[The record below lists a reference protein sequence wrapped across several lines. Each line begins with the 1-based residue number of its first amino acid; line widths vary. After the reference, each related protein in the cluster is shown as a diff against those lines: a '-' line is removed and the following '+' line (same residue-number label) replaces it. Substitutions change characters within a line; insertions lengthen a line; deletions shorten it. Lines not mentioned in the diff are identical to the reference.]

1 MRPLLLIAL
10 AFLLP
15 TLAFAQG
22 EWAGR
27 DEAFQLKAYARVA
40 SQSEE
45 AANLYADAAEALE
58 DGNLFFA
65 KLAFKDV
72 LEQAP
77 AADDAMRGLAR
88 VEYLWD
94 NFEGAE
100 SWARQA
106 LGVRESVENRA
117 QLAFVLLAFGDEDRN
132 REALELVR
140 AAPEE
145 APDKLWPNY
154 SLFLAA
160 HRIGDVEALKAASAR
175 MVEIAPEFG
184 APHFFHGQFLAKE
197 GDWAAAELSL
207 GRAAEL
213 GIAEE
218 EVALAMLKLELS
230 EKMRVQR
237 SARGLIWFS
246 MLIALLGAGILFAFQ
261 LLFGKIIHSKG
272 D

>member
-1 MRPLLLIAL
+1 MSFRLLVLLALLAPAIAL
-10 AFLLP
+10 
-15 TLAFAQG
+15 AQG

-27 DEAFQLKAYARVA
+27 DETFQLQAYSRVA

-45 AANLYADAAEALE
+45 AAALYVDAAEALE
-58 DGNLFFA
+58 EGNLFFA

-72 LEQAP
+72 LDQAP

-100 SWARQA
+100 AWARKA
-106 LGVRESVENRA
+106 LGIRESMENRA
-117 QLAFVLLAFGDEDRN
+117 QLAFVLLAFGEEDRN
-132 REALELVR
+132 REALNLVLT
-140 AAPEE
+140 
-145 APDKLWPNY
+145 APDEMPDGLWPNY

-160 HRIGDVEALKAASAR
+160 HRVGDVEALKAASAR
-175 MVEIAPEFG
+175 MVKIAPEFG
-184 APHFFHGQFLAKE
+184 APHFFHGQFLAKS
-197 GDWAAAELSL
+197 GDWDAAELSL

-213 GIAEE
+213 GVAEE
-218 EVALAMLKLELS
+218 EVDLAMLKLELG

-246 MLIALLGAGILFAFQ
+246 MLIALVGAG
-261 LLFGKIIHSKG
+261 LLLTLKIWFERRRPV
-272 D
+272 